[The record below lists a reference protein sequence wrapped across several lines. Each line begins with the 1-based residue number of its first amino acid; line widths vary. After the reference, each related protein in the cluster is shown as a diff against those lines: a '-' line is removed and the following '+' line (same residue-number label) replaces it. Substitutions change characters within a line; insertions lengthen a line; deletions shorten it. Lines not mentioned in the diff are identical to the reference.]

1 MFSKGKL
8 EQNSYSNQ
16 SINMQWQED
25 SAMMM
30 LAKKNINKMEM
41 TKKEEKLIKNRKMNQ
56 KRKAEETTK
65 GHSRAWA
72 FEVGFEKLTTPC

>member
-8 EQNSYSNQ
+8 HQNLYSNQ

-25 SAMMM
+25 SAMMI

-41 TKKEEKLIKNRKMNQ
+41 TKKEEKLIKNCKMNQ
-56 KRKAEETTK
+56 K
-65 GHSRAWA
+65 S
-72 FEVGFEKLTTPC
+72 

>member
-8 EQNSYSNQ
+8 HQNLYSNQ

-25 SAMMM
+25 SAMMI

-41 TKKEEKLIKNRKMNQ
+41 TKKEEKLIKNYKMNQ
-56 KRKAEETTK
+56 K
-65 GHSRAWA
+65 S
-72 FEVGFEKLTTPC
+72 

>member
-8 EQNSYSNQ
+8 HQNLYSNQ

-41 TKKEEKLIKNRKMNQ
+41 TKKEEKLIKNCKMNQ
-56 KRKAEETTK
+56 K
-65 GHSRAWA
+65 S
-72 FEVGFEKLTTPC
+72 